1 MDTLRFVSLIILAA
15 LPFLISSLIEDK
27 NEGMERR
34 NKVVRCFISLCKY
47 LTNSTAITLIRIK
60 VKNYFEKLHKSIN
73 ARKFFLHITGII
85 LITYQLIDFCAYT
98 DESIIRI
105 LFPYA
110 TGEVYMSYNDNTLMF
125 PYEYAESLLL
135 TAPLF
140 IYKTGNPFLLLLKR
154 CDDRLFLVANVFII
168 ILIFVTDANVI
179 SIVLYIIFLAG
190 TFYME
195 EYTDNKPKARKPIFK
210 STDQQNQESEEIRI
224 AA

>member
-1 MDTLRFVSLIILAA
+1 MVTLRFVSLIILAA

-34 NKVVRCFISLCKY
+34 NKLVRCFISLCKY

-98 DESIIRI
+98 DESIIHI
-105 LFPYA
+105 LFSYT
-110 TGEVYMSYNDNTLMF
+110 TGEVYISYNDNSLIF

-140 IYKTGNPFLLLLKR
+140 IYKIGNPFLLLLKR
-154 CDDRLFLVANVFII
+154 CDDRLFLVANVFVF
-168 ILIFVTDANVI
+168 ILVFTTDANVI
-179 SIVLYIIFLAG
+179 SVVLYTIFVAG
-190 TFYME
+190 SFYQE
-195 EYTDNKPKARKPIFK
+195 ENTDNEPKARKPIFK
-210 STDQQNQESEEIRI
+210 SIDQQNQEFKEIEI

>member
-1 MDTLRFVSLIILAA
+1 METLRFVSLIILAA

-27 NEGMERR
+27 NGGVERR
-34 NKVVRCFISLCKY
+34 NKLVRCFISLCKY
-47 LTNSTAITLIRIK
+47 LTNSTAITHIRIK

-105 LFPYA
+105 LFSYT
-110 TGEVYMSYNDNTLMF
+110 TGDVYISYNDNNLIF

-135 TAPLF
+135 TVPMF
-140 IYKTGNPFLLLLKR
+140 IYKIGNPFLLLLKR
-154 CDDRLFLVANVFII
+154 CDDRLFLVLNVFVI
-168 ILIFVTDANVI
+168 ILIFVTDSNVI
-179 SIVLYIIFLAG
+179 SVVLYILFVAG
-190 TFYME
+190 SFYQE
-195 EYTDNKPKARKPIFK
+195 EYTDYEPKARKPILM
-210 STDQQNQESEEIRI
+210 SIDQQNQEFKEIEI

>member
-1 MDTLRFVSLIILAA
+1 METLRFVSLIILAA

-98 DESIIRI
+98 DESIIHI
-105 LFPYA
+105 LFSYT
-110 TGEVYMSYNDNTLMF
+110 TGEVYISYNDNSLIF

-140 IYKTGNPFLLLLKR
+140 IYKIGNPFLLLLKR
-154 CDDRLFLVANVFII
+154 CDDRLFLVANVFVF
-168 ILIFVTDANVI
+168 ILVFTTDANVI
-179 SIVLYIIFLAG
+179 SVVLYTIFVAG
-190 TFYME
+190 SFYQE
-195 EYTDNKPKARKPIFK
+195 ENTDNEPKARKPIFK
-210 STDQQNQESEEIRI
+210 SIDQQNQELKEIEI

>member
-1 MDTLRFVSLIILAA
+1 METLRFVSLIILAA

-27 NEGMERR
+27 NGGVEQR
-34 NKVVRCFISLCKY
+34 NKLVRCFISLCKY
-47 LTNSTAITLIRIK
+47 LTNCTAITHIRIK

-105 LFPYA
+105 LFSYT
-110 TGEVYMSYNDNTLMF
+110 TGEVYISYNDNNLIF

-135 TAPLF
+135 TVPMF
-140 IYKTGNPFLLLLKR
+140 IYKIGNPFLLLLKR
-154 CDDRLFLVANVFII
+154 CDDRLFLVLNVFVI
-168 ILIFVTDANVI
+168 ILIFVTDSNVI
-179 SIVLYIIFLAG
+179 SVVLYILFVAG
-190 TFYME
+190 SFYQE
-195 EYTDNKPKARKPIFK
+195 EYTDYESKARKPILM
-210 STDQQNQESEEIRI
+210 SIDQQNQEFKEIEI